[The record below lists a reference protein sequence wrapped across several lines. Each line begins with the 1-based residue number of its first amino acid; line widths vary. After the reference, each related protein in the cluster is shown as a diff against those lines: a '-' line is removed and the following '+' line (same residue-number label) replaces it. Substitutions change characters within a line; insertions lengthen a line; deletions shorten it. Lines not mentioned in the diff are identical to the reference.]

1 MAATRSKVIRLYKN
15 LLKECNKFNT
25 YNYRTYAVRR
35 TKDAFRDYKNETD
48 PSVIQ
53 QLITKAESNLE
64 MVKRQV
70 LIGQMYGEGNL
81 VIESIPKTV

>member
-1 MAATRSKVIRLYKN
+1 MAASRGKVISLYKSI
-15 LLKECNKFNT
+15 LKECNKFNT

-35 TKDAFRDYKNETD
+35 TRDAFREHKNETD
-48 PSVIQ
+48 PSVISK
-53 QLITKAESNLE
+53 LVTKAESNLE

-81 VIESIPKTV
+81 VIENMAKTV